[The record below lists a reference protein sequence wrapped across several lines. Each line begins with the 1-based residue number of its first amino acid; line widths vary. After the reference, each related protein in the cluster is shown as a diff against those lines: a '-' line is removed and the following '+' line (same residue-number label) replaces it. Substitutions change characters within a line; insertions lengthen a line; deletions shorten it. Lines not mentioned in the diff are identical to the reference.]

1 MSSYTS
7 NLNLLKKDP
16 TTDGNDTFNIK
27 TMLNDNWDKID
38 NTVARHKKNIVYI
51 EESQNWTVPSGV
63 YEIAV
68 FLIGGGSGGYGAR
81 CDEGY
86 RSGRGGYGAY
96 PNFGI
101 IEVTPGA
108 VIPVVI
114 GAGGTGGKGRSSGG
128 GGSYIPDGGGTSSF
142 GSLLFAAGAIASKG
156 AAEGGAS
163 VVVPL
168 SGEVAK
174 DGLAGKNNDSLN
186 GTASR
191 SSYCDI
197 TSKFYGGGGGSG
209 CCIITSTQPAAG
221 GAGVGGG
228 GAGGSS
234 GSLNGQNGTNY
245 GGGGGGGGFCS
256 LTQTDGKLV
265 QTYGNGGNGNSG
277 GCIIAY

>member
-16 TTDGNDTFNIK
+16 TTDGNDTFDIK

-38 NTVARHKKNIVYI
+38 NNVAKHKKNIVYI

-81 CDEGY
+81 YDEGGC
-86 RSGRGGYGAY
+86 SGKGGYGAY

-101 IEVTPGA
+101 VEVTPGT
-108 VIPVVI
+108 VIPIII
-114 GAGGTGGKGRSSGG
+114 GAGGTCGEGRPSGNSGG
-128 GGSYIPDGGGTSSF
+128 MYIPDGGGTSSF
-142 GSLLFAAGAIASKG
+142 GNLLFAAGAKANQG
-156 AAEGGAS
+156 AAKGGAS
-163 VVVPL
+163 NAF
-168 SGEVAK
+168 STSEETSK
-174 DGLAGKNNDSLN
+174 DGLAGGNNDSLN

-197 TSKFYGGGGGSG
+197 TNEFYGGGGGSG
-209 CCIITSTQPAAG
+209 CWLKYSTQTAAG
-221 GAGVGGG
+221 GAGGGG
-228 GAGGSS
+228 GGTGGSS
-234 GSLNGQNGTNY
+234 ESLNGQDGSNY

-256 LTQTDGKLV
+256 SPR
-265 QTYGNGGNGNSG
+265 TYGNGGNGHAG